1 MTLGP
6 KELRDLVRDRFFSG
20 SETRFLRRIAT
31 RRVYGSLRDKEK
43 ESRFKRQ
50 REYDKQ
56 TQEYWNKQRK
66 NGEIDLRSS

>member
-6 KELRDLVRDRFFSG
+6 KELRDLVRDRFFLKRLG
-20 SETRFLRRIAT
+20 TEKRFLRRIAT

-50 REYDKQ
+50 REDDKQ
-56 TQEYWNKQRK
+56 TQEYWNKQ
-66 NGEIDLRSS
+66 